1 MTRLVKRIVGP
12 VLVALWWVATL
23 TPAVNAQDQGS
34 GSQNAQPKGGGAP
47 AESKVKDAR
56 AKIAKAQALLRESK
70 SKQNVEAA
78 QALLA
83 EARILLQ
90 AAIAD
95 HQKAIDGL
103 VSLLALLDQN
113 DAGINSLVRFVADR
127 LIAASQA
134 AIASLQGFLANT
146 LTNVENLV
154 ADLLEEIDDAAS
166 SLEKRAQ
173 DLRDEKA
180 KK

>member
-1 MTRLVKRIVGP
+1 M
-12 VLVALWWVATL
+12 
-23 TPAVNAQDQGS
+23 
-34 GSQNAQPKGGGAP
+34 
-47 AESKVKDAR
+47 
-56 AKIAKAQALLRESK
+56 
-70 SKQNVEAA
+70 
-78 QALLA
+78 
-83 EARILLQ
+83 
-90 AAIAD
+90 
-95 HQKAIDGL
+95 AIDGL